1 MDPLFNIYVLN
12 LLITLAMFIILV
24 FRAWIELKNYRLMWK
39 AIEWRRTHEVVSKV
53 LRAEKDLFMGVD
65 GGKELYDI
73 LCEMFRTTENQ

>member
-24 FRAWIELKNYRLMWK
+24 FRAWIELKNYKLMWK
-39 AIEWRRTHEVVSKV
+39 EIEGRRTYEVVGRV
-53 LRAEKDLFMGVD
+53 LRAEKDLFTGVE

-73 LCEMFRTTENQ
+73 LCEMFKATKS

>member
-1 MDPLFNIYVLN
+1 
-12 LLITLAMFIILV
+12 
-24 FRAWIELKNYRLMWK
+24 MWK
-39 AIEWRRTHEVVSKV
+39 EIEWRRTHEVVGKV

>member
-39 AIEWRRTHEVVSKV
+39 EIEWRRTHEVVGKV
-53 LRAEKDLFMGVD
+53 LRAEKDLFMGID

>member
-1 MDPLFNIYVLN
+1 MDPLFNIYILN

-24 FRAWIELKNYRLMWK
+24 FRAWRELKNYRLMWK
-39 AIEWRRTHEVVSKV
+39 EIEWRRTHEVVGKV
-53 LRAEKDLFMGVD
+53 LRAEKDLFMGID